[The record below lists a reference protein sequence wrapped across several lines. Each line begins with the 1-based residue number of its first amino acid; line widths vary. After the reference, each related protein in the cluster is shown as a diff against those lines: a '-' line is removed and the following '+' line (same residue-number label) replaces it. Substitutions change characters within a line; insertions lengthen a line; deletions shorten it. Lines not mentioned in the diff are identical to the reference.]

1 MREVLSELATAS
13 RVLDRELSDSLA
25 RLASVLQGFFAPHV
39 NAFQVHMMYT
49 YVYIYI
55 CLVVSVWFSELPGC
69 KKLKGSLWL

>member
-1 MREVLSELATAS
+1 MLSELATAS

-39 NAFQVHMMYT
+39 NAFQVYIMYT

-55 CLVVSVWFSELPGC
+55 CLDVVSVSFSELPGC